1 MSHLVFLL
9 AARLFLAL
17 LGLFCILAAIALYP
31 NEEGKIQS
39 KFEDFWV
46 KADDYQ
52 RLALSRHAAFM
63 TQVAKLESAFL
74 DRVFGPKLFSA
85 RSIVVSCWSST
96 VSFVLAG
103 SALRS
108 MTHMAIAFPN
118 PFLVGLLIG
127 LSLASAACIFLPN
140 HRLARNISLFIA
152 AAFVE
157 YVGVWFVR
165 LTPKTGL
172 ETWII
177 TYLALFL
184 GGFCC
189 DVFFIAATRRLVR
202 WAGEMTRSLT
212 VVGILTCNLLLA
224 VALVAP
230 GLVWQRASIASLFI
244 GSRWWFVILVTMAVG
259 LSNLF
264 DFLFASLFAVLA
276 AVLLI
281 HRALWP
287 LLTRTLFRMQGIGTN
302 GRRAILLLV
311 GTTLIGVSG
320 TKLPEFLNEL
330 VRIFVKV

>member
-1 MSHLVFLL
+1 MLHLAFLL
-9 AARLFLAL
+9 ARFVVAL
-17 LGLFCILAAIALYP
+17 LGLFCVLTAIVLYP

-63 TQVAKLESAFL
+63 TQVAELESAFL
-74 DRVFGPKLFSA
+74 DRVFGPKLFSV

-103 SALRS
+103 SVLRS
-108 MTHMAIAFPN
+108 VTHMAIAFPN

-127 LSLASAACIFLPN
+127 LSLASTACIFLPN
-140 HRLARNISLFIA
+140 HRLARNICLFIA
-152 AAFVE
+152 AAFIE

-177 TYLALFL
+177 TYLALFI

-189 DVFFIAATRRLVR
+189 DVMFIAATRRLVP

-212 VVGILTCNLLLA
+212 IVGILTCNLLLA

-230 GLVWQRASIASLFI
+230 GLAWQLASIASLFV
-244 GSRWWFVILVTMAVG
+244 GSRWWFVIVVTMTVG

-287 LLTRTLFRMQGIGTN
+287 LLTRTLFRMQGIGTK
-302 GRRAILLLV
+302 GRRAILV
-311 GTTLIGVSG
+311 LIGFTLMGASR
-320 TKLPEFLNEL
+320 TKFPELSKKL
-330 VRIFVKV
+330 AQIFGIV